1 MAAKRKG
8 TPNIMAEI
16 FGEEPEPVSPPAVSP
31 PSPPASDQPPVE
43 PPALTAYSGRLKAY
57 VNTSDKAKATY
68 YLLPETVE
76 DLEAAWIRLRQMVGQ
91 VEKLQKTQVSKSL
104 IVEAAL
110 EIVLEELERKG
121 TDSQLARKMT
131 SFW

>member
-1 MAAKRKG
+1 
-8 TPNIMAEI
+8 
-16 FGEEPEPVSPPAVSP
+16 
-31 PSPPASDQPPVE
+31 
-43 PPALTAYSGRLKAY
+43 